1 MRSLRLV
8 IELIL
13 LTLAGFFLFL
23 GLSSQKALG
32 IGLML
37 LTVAVVLFIFELFLY
52 HRFRLSLFVFNP
64 FLENYIKQKLGFDYH
79 KNELLEAANLTEED
93 VSYIKEWFGAH
104 TNEVEAQSKFWRKE
118 FLDRI
123 SPIGMDWASGYTPFL
138 DKFSRE
144 REAEPL
150 SFDEHVFLAGYKKE
164 IESAERVLAQSGRNN
179 VLLVGEEG
187 VGKHFVLKELE
198 RLIESGRALPALAF
212 KRFIWLNTEAVL
224 SGITNPGELRARLDA
239 LFSEA
244 MYAGNIVL
252 GLERIHDFF
261 DPAFPELP
269 DVFLPFLASEY
280 SQVVATTTPHFLSSR
295 LNAHY
300 DVVSQFAKITVE
312 EPGLKQTMLT
322 LLEAANSLEGS
333 ERIAVPYAALKKLV
347 ELADRFSQDAP
358 RPQKD
363 LDLLSEAVSFIKSK
377 GKSSLEV
384 PDVLEIISART
395 GIPLGAIGEEEK
407 EKLLNLEEVLHKKLI
422 NQREAVSVISQA
434 LKRARIEVRSP
445 KRPIG
450 SFLFL
455 GPTGVGKTTAAKAL
469 ASLYFG
475 REEAMIRFDMS
486 EFQKLED
493 IDRLIENVSREVK
506 QTPYTLLLLDEVEKA
521 HSKILN
527 LFLQVLDEGMMTDI
541 KGLKVDFRNLIII
554 ATSNA
559 GSEFIREEVSRVGTQ
574 EFERDLLDLLQKQNI
589 FSPEFLNRF
598 DAVVTFTP
606 LGKEELKQ
614 IAGLLLEDLAERLK
628 KEHNLTFIV
637 SDELKSFLAEKGFD
651 PQYGARPMRRVLQNT
666 IETLIADK
674 LLKDEIKKGD
684 RVEITSTDLDS
695 KE

>member
-8 IELIL
+8 IEFIL
-13 LTLAGFFLFL
+13 LTIAGFFLFL
-23 GLSSQKALG
+23 GFSSQKAFG

-37 LTVAVVLFIFELFLY
+37 LVASVALFVIELFLY
-52 HRFRLSLFVFNP
+52 HRFKVSLFVFNP
-64 FLENYIKQKLGFDYH
+64 FLEDYIKRKLGFDYH
-79 KNELLEAANLTEED
+79 KKELLEAASITEED
-93 VSYIKEWFGAH
+93 VSYLKEWFQAH
-104 TNEVEAQSKFWRKE
+104 TSEIEAQSQFWRKE

-123 SPIGMDWASGYTPFL
+123 TPLGMEWASGYTPFL

-144 REAEPL
+144 KEEESL

-164 IESAERVLAQSGRNN
+164 IEIAERVLAQSGRNN

-187 VGKHFVLKELE
+187 VGKHFILKELE

-239 LFSEA
+239 LFGEA

-252 GLERIHDFF
+252 GVERIHDFF
-261 DPAFPELP
+261 DPAFPEIP

-280 SQVVATTTPHFLSSR
+280 SQVVATTTPHFVSSR
-295 LNAHY
+295 LNARY

-312 EPGLKQTMLT
+312 EPALRQTMLT
-322 LLEAANSLEGS
+322 LLEAAQALEES
-333 ERIAVPYAALKKLV
+333 ERITIPYATLKKLV
-347 ELADRFSQDAP
+347 ELADRFSQDIP

-363 LDLLSEAVSFIKSK
+363 LNLLQEAVSFIKSK
-377 GKSSLEV
+377 GKSALEIPDLLEV
-384 PDVLEIISART
+384 ISARS
-395 GIPLGAIGEEEK
+395 GVPLGVLGEGEK
-407 EKLLNLEEVLHKKLI
+407 EKLLNLETILHSQLI
-422 NQREAVSVISQA
+422 NQSHAVAAIAKA

-469 ASLYFG
+469 TSLYFG
-475 REEAMIRFDMS
+475 RESAAIRFDMS
-486 EFQKLED
+486 EYQKIED
-493 IDRLIENVSREVK
+493 IDRLIENLSSQVK
-506 QTPYTLLLLDEVEKA
+506 QTPYALLLLDEVEKA
-521 HSKILN
+521 HPKLLN
-527 LFLQVLDEGMMTDI
+527 LFLQVLDEGMMTDL

-559 GSEFIREEVSRVGTQ
+559 GSEFIREQMQRVGSE
-574 EFERDLLDLLQKQNI
+574 EFTRDLLDLLQKQNI

-606 LGKEELKQ
+606 LGKEDLTQ
-614 IAGLLLEDLAERLK
+614 IAGLLLQELAERLK
-628 KEHNLTFIV
+628 KEHNFTFVV
-637 SDELKSFLAEKGFD
+637 SDELKSYLAEKGFD
-651 PQYGARPMRRVLQNT
+651 PQYGARPMRRVLQDT

-674 LLKDEIKKGD
+674 LLKGEIKKGD
-684 RVEITSTDLDS
+684 RVEVKSSELLS
-695 KE
+695 